1 MNDQGYSAG
10 AVDGSFGLTTKTA
23 VTAYQ
28 AARGLNADGVVGART
43 WTALLSVGATP
54 SLQQGASGDEVKR
67 LQRALTAALGS
78 TVGVDGSFGP
88 ATVTAVR
95 NYQTSRGL
103 TADGLVGPGTW
114 TALQTGR

>member
-1 MNDQGYSAG
+1 
-10 AVDGSFGLTTKTA
+10 
-23 VTAYQ
+23 
-28 AARGLNADGVVGART
+28 
-43 WTALLSVGATP
+43 
-54 SLQQGASGDEVKR
+54 

-78 TVGVDGSFGP
+78 AVGVDGSFGP